1 MDATKKVAQRRAEER
16 GPDIF
21 SGEDALRE
29 VAKPDG
35 AWNWALVAPD
45 PIEMPLS
52 GGGSGS
58 VEEMRDTISK
68 YAHSFGLLRMEFG
81 VPPAGQTR
89 WLFIHA
95 SDPVDSGKFTAVQR
109 GKAMAMSSKIERF
122 AQEIVAYSARV
133 QIHSPEECT
142 VENIVEKLV
151 DVLRGMG
158 SEYISVDEY
167 WANREHYRAQHFQ
180 EEEAKQKA
188 LEEAKRIEEEQ
199 MPKAVEV
206 AQPEEDVPAAA
217 EEADADT
224 TRQRKKVKLYH

>member
-1 MDATKKVAQRRAEER
+1 MDATKMTAMRKADQC
-16 GPDIF
+16 GPNIF

-109 GKAMAMSSKIERF
+109 GKAMAMSSKMERF
-122 AQEIVAYSARV
+122 AQEIVAYSARI
-133 QIHSPEECT
+133 QIESPEECT
-142 VENIVEKLV
+142 VENIVEKLL

-158 SEYISVDEY
+158 SEYISVDDY
-167 WANREHYRAQHFQ
+167 RSHQEHYKAQHFK
-180 EEEAKQKA
+180 EEEAREKA
-188 LEEAKRIEEEQ
+188 LEEAKPEQ
-199 MPKAVEV
+199 
-206 AQPEEDVPAAA
+206 DVPIAA
-217 EEADADT
+217 EDAEADT
-224 TRQRKKVKLYH
+224 SKQRK